1 MGIAQTER
9 KEVIEQFKLHQSDT
23 GSPEVQVAL
32 LSQRIDHL
40 TEHFKIHVKDHH
52 SRRGLLMLV
61 GQRRRLLD
69 YLRKHNY
76 ERYRSLIQ
84 RLGIR
89 K

>member
-1 MGIAQTER
+1 MGIAQPER
-9 KEVIEQFKLHQSDT
+9 KEVVEQFKLHQSDT

-52 SRRGLLMLV
+52 SRRGLLKLV

-69 YLRKHNY
+69 YLRKNNY
-76 ERYRSLIQ
+76 VRYRSLIQ